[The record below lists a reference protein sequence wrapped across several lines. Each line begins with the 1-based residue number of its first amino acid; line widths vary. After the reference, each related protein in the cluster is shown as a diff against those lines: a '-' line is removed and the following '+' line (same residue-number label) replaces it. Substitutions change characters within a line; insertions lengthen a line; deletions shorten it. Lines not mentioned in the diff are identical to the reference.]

1 MGTYKGGGAMNWM
14 EYSLKEFQDALASSD
29 PTPGGGTAAAVALG
43 QASALTK
50 MVVRL
55 TTGKEKWQAGWADAE
70 IADDLVDSIYER
82 TGQLAKLDSD
92 AFDEVMA
99 AFKMSK
105 STDEEISTRRESIR
119 MATLKAAQIPFETV
133 ELGMKLLSCHQGLAL
148 RGNANAVSD
157 VGVAA
162 LLASAAVKGAL
173 FNVEI
178 NLQSLPL
185 EMGEDMR
192 KKVKGIRKSCSEVSR
207 EIMHAVHDRIAQ

>member
-1 MGTYKGGGAMNWM
+1 MNWM
-14 EYSLKEFQDALASSD
+14 DYSLKEFQDALASSD

-99 AFKMSK
+99 AFRMSK

-119 MATLKAAQIPFETV
+119 MATLKAAEIPFETV
-133 ELGMKLLSCHQGLAL
+133 ELGMILLSCHQGLAL

>member
-1 MGTYKGGGAMNWM
+1 MNWM

-105 STDEEISTRRESIR
+105 STDEEFSTSRESIR
-119 MATLKAAQIPFETV
+119 MATLKAAEIPFETV
-133 ELGMKLLSCHQGLAL
+133 ELGMILLSCHQGLAL

-157 VGVAA
+157 IGGAA